1 MSLWDKIITQNE
13 IDSALIRDLSDI
25 SYKSTKGRREKGRDL
40 KDGIVNIGTLPFQE
54 IPPPTAITKEM
65 ILDYHKSLTAPLKDP
80 ITGQPITSKY
90 HPSTFAYDIS
100 DVTAPPPLVDDGS
113 LGRPADTADLEIA
126 KKQLS
131 DEVEKITRLRET
143 YKTEEKKLI
152 QLKDTLNNGNVKK
165 NSKGKPILNSD
176 GNVIRISLT
185 PSDVTTYE
193 SNIANTEAKLSTL
206 KTDIED
212 LYRDIGQ
219 LKMITMNIDTNIKE
233 NKKIVIQH
241 KKNVNDN
248 LRKYKENLLTENQ
261 NRMVIEEQRPNETQ
275 EDYLQRMKDM
285 EAEQFDMKLFEE
297 KANFHQVVLLKKNLR
312 QLFSNDAMIENII
325 KSFKEEQRFIINK
338 HFPEIRE
345 YVLDTYGKNNT
356 NLSLED
362 VVDVITSHLERIL
375 NPPIEYNVGEDEIT
389 ASAPTV
395 STVKILDSDVTDA
408 SGTPIPTD
416 FKYGTDKN
424 SLFIGNDKE
433 GSHVYF
439 KIAETPEKKEILL
452 YSTDTNEAGKFRQVM
467 ERALSGKSNDDVLR
481 NILTNLKI
489 DDFAK
494 GKILNKKASKINDL
508 IGELKS
514 TYKLEP
520 IKKGLQIKKLTTLS
534 GAKSYKRFGAGL
546 KDPEQELPEY
556 AYFGEIVIMLSKLYY
571 HNVLSVKMK
580 SGRAIDGLRNS
591 KVSNLFVDIIMD
603 IFADKNVSGSMKA
616 LNIDEKN
623 LMNNILYQAK
633 LHKKFTTNTDETL
646 SQLKEQ
652 HRVIEGEILAGNDN
666 PELLKELK
674 DVLMKLHHFKAIS
687 IPAINKYLKNFE

>member
-25 SYKSTKGRREKGRDL
+25 SYKSIKGRREKGRNL
-40 KDGIVNIGTLPFQE
+40 KDGIVDIGTLPFQE

-65 ILDYHKSLTAPLKDP
+65 IQFYHKSLTEPLKDP
-80 ITGQPITSKY
+80 ITGQPMTNKY
-90 HPSTFAYDIS
+90 HPATFAYDVGDITTLPTPINDS
-100 DVTAPPPLVDDGS
+100 T
-113 LGRPADTADLEIA
+113 LGKPADNTDVDHYTKLLADGVDKIVLDRE
-126 KKQLS
+126 KYK
-131 DEVEKITRLRET
+131 DELD
-143 YKTEEKKLI
+143 KLKE
-152 QLKDTLNNGNVKK
+152 LKDIYDHGNIK
-165 NSKGKPILNSD
+165 IDSD
-176 GNVIRISLT
+176 GYAYREALT
-185 PSDVTTYE
+185 FTDAATLKKDIQTKE
-193 SNIANTEAKLSTL
+193 RDLRTL
-206 KTDIED
+206 KTEIEK
-212 LYRDIGQ
+212 LYKDNGN
-219 LKMITMNIDTNIKE
+219 LKMVIMNMHKNIKD
-233 NKKIVIQH
+233 NKNIIIQH
-241 KKNVNDN
+241 NKVVNEN
-248 LRKYKENLLTENQ
+248 LRKYKENLLIQNQ

-275 EDYLQRMKDM
+275 EEYLQRMKDM

-297 KANFHQVVLLKKNLR
+297 KANYLQVVLLKKNLR

-325 KSFKEEQRFIINK
+325 KSFKDEQRFIINK

-345 YVLDTYGKNNT
+345 YILDTYGKNNT

-389 ASAPTV
+389 ASAPTA
-395 STVKILDSDVTDA
+395 STIQTLDSDIMDA
-408 SGTPIPTD
+408 TSGKPIPTD
-416 FKYGTDKN
+416 FKFGTDKN
-424 SLFIGNDKE
+424 SLFIENDKE

-439 KIAETPEKKEILL
+439 KIAETPEGKEILL

-467 ERALSGKSNDDVLR
+467 ERSLSGKSTDDVLR

-494 GKILNKKASKINDL
+494 SKILNKKASKVNDL
-508 IGELKS
+508 IGELK
-514 TYKLEP
+514 TVYKLEP
-520 IKKGLQIKKLTTLS
+520 IKKGLQIKKLTTLT
-534 GAKSYKRFGAGL
+534 GAKSYKRYGAGL

-571 HNVLSVKMK
+571 HNILSVKMK

-603 IFADKNVSGSMKA
+603 IYANKDISGSMKA
-616 LNIDEKN
+616 LNTDETN

-633 LHKKFTTNTDETL
+633 LHKKYTSNTNETL

-652 HRVIEGEILAGNDN
+652 HKVIEGEILAGNDN

-674 DVLMKLHHFKAIS
+674 NVLMKLHHFKAIS

>member
-65 ILDYHKSLTAPLKDP
+65 ILDYHKSLTTPLKDP

-100 DVTAPPPLVDDGS
+100 DVTAPPPLVDES
-113 LGRPADTADLEIA
+113 TLGRPAKTTDLENA
-126 KKQLS
+126 KINISNEIEKKTILS
-131 DEVEKITRLRET
+131 ET
-143 YKTEEKKLI
+143 YKKDENELI
-152 QLKDTLNNGNVKK
+152 ELKD
-165 NSKGKPILNSD
+165 ILNHGYPVLDVD
-176 GNVIRISLT
+176 GNPTRKSLT
-185 PSDVTTYE
+185 SSEET
-193 SNIANTEAKLSTL
+193 SLKTEIKTKEADWEKLR
-206 KTDIED
+206 TDIED
-212 LYRDIGQ
+212 LYRDIGN
-219 LKMITMNIDTNIKE
+219 LKMIKINIETNIKQ

-241 KKNVNDN
+241 KKDVNDN

-481 NILTNLKI
+481 NILINLKI

-674 DVLMKLHHFKAIS
+674 NVLMKLHHFKAIS